1 MKTKMTKAIFAT
13 LLMLFFTASMFAQT
27 GSVGINN
34 DGSSPN
40 SKAMLDV
47 SSTTKGFLPP
57 RMTYSEK
64 IAIAS
69 PPAGLIVWC
78 SNCGTSGELQIY
90 NGTTWVSLNT
100 GTASGLPGA
109 PTIGTATAGNA
120 QASVPFTAPASNG
133 GSTILSYT
141 ATSSPGSVTGTLTQA
156 GSGTITVNG
165 LTNGTA
171 YTFTVTA
178 TNATGTGA
186 ASAASNSV
194 TPVAFVCGQTLTD
207 IRDSK
212 VYTTVLIGT
221 QCWMAKNLNV
231 GTRITGGSDQTN
243 NSILEKYCY
252 SNIDANCTTYG
263 GLYQWNEMM
272 QYSLTPGVQ
281 GICPSGWHLPTTTE
295 WTTLK
300 TYLDP
305 DAGYKMRETGTT
317 HWTSPNTGAT
327 NSSGFTGLGGG
338 LYESGAFKNLLDLAQ
353 FWSSTYNSGYPSYSQ
368 LYYASA
374 PFSISTNF
382 ESSGYSVRCLKD
394 N

>member
-1 MKTKMTKAIFAT
+1 MKTNMTKAIYVT
-13 LLMLFFTASMFAQT
+13 IMMLFFTGSMFAQ
-27 GSVGINN
+27 SVGINDN
-34 DGSSPN
+34 GSSPN

-47 SSTTKGFLPP
+47 SSTTKGLLPP
-57 RMTYSEK
+57 RMTYAQK
-64 IAIAS
+64 ILISS
-69 PPAGLIVWC
+69 PPAGLMVWC
-78 SNCGTSGELQIY
+78 TNCGTSGEMQVY
-90 NGTTWVSLNT
+90 NGSAWTSLT
-100 GTASGLPGA
+100 AGTASGLPGA

-133 GSTILSYT
+133 GSIILSYT
-141 ATSSPGSVTGTLTQA
+141 ATSSPGSITGTLTQA

-186 ASAASNSV
+186 ASGISNSV
-194 TPVAFVCGQTLTD
+194 NPVAFVCGQTLTD
-207 IRDSK
+207 TRDSK

-231 GTRITGGSDQTN
+231 GTRIDGASNQTN
-243 NSILEKYCY
+243 NSIMEKWCN
-252 SNIDANCTTYG
+252 SNDEAKCDVYG

-272 QYSLTPGVQ
+272 QYSGTPGIQ
-281 GICPSGWHLPTTTE
+281 GISPTGWHLPTLTE
-295 WTTLK
+295 WTALK

-305 DAGYKMRETGTT
+305 SAGYKMRETGTT

-338 LYESGAFKNLLDLAQ
+338 AYESGFVAFLDEAV
-353 FWSSTYNSGYPSYSQ
+353 FWSSTYSSNPSYAL
-368 LYYASA
+368 LYYSYGDVTISA
-374 PFSISTNF
+374 GP
-382 ESSGYSVRCLKD
+382 ESRGYSVRCLV